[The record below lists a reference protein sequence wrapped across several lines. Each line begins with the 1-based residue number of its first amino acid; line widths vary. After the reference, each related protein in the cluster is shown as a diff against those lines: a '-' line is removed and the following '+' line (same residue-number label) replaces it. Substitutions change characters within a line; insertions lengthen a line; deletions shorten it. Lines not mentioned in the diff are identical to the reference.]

1 MKEEDV
7 HKGLVEQLRARGN
20 PEAVWFHVPNAS
32 KSTPGYRRKLAS
44 LGLLPGT
51 SDLICLHNGEA
62 FALELKRTSKGV
74 TSENQN
80 LFLSR
85 WREAGGHGVV
95 AQGLDE
101 AIAVAEAWGW
111 LRGRAI

>member
-1 MKEEDV
+1 MTEDQV
-7 HKGLVEQLRARGN
+7 HKALVDHLRDRGN
-20 PEAVWFHVPNAS
+20 PDAVWFHVPNQG
-32 KSTPGYRRKLAS
+32 KFPVQYRRKLAAM
-44 LGLLPGT
+44 GLLPGT

-62 FALELKRTSKGV
+62 FALELKRTSKGK

-101 AIAVAEAWGW
+101 AIAVCEAWGW
-111 LRGRAI
+111 LKGRAI

>member
-1 MKEEDV
+1 MNETAI
-7 HKGLVEQLRARGN
+7 HQALVAQLRARGN
-20 PEAVWFHVPNAS
+20 PDAVWFHVPNAS

-44 LGLLPGT
+44 LGLRPGV

-62 FALELKRTSKGV
+62 FALELKRTSKGR

-80 LFLSR
+80 LFLSD

-95 AQGLDE
+95 AEGLDQ
-101 AIAVAEAWGW
+101 AIAVCEAWGW
-111 LRGRAI
+111 LRGKAI